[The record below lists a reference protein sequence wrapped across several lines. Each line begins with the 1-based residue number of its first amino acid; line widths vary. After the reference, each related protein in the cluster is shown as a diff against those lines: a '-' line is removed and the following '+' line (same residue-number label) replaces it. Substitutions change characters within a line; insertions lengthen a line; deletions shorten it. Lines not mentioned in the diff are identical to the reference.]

1 MVAAVDGRNTV
12 VMALAVEKSGDI
24 TEVAA
29 AVDADV
35 MPIVAQAITE
45 KRAVTLAANRYLNKY
60 KGTPFGGKITRP
72 AKWSLFKSNYCFSV
86 FLLIAC

>member
-29 AVDADV
+29 ADDADV

-45 KRAVTLAANRYLNKY
+45 KKAVTLVADHYLNKLQKDSIWWEDY
-60 KGTPFGGKITRP
+60 IP
-72 AKWSLFKSNYCFSV
+72 C
-86 FLLIAC
+86 

>member
-1 MVAAVDGRNTV
+1 MVVAVVGRNTV

-24 TEVAA
+24 TEAAAA

-45 KRAVTLAANRYLNKY
+45 KKGVTLAADRYLNKLQ
-60 KGTPFGGKITRP
+60 KDSIWWEEFI
-72 AKWSLFKSNYCFSV
+72 SC
-86 FLLIAC
+86 

>member
-1 MVAAVDGRNTV
+1 MVAAVADRNTV

-29 AVDADV
+29 ADDADV

-45 KRAVTLAANRYLNKY
+45 KKAVTLVADHYLNKLQKDSIWWEDY
-60 KGTPFGGKITRP
+60 IP
-72 AKWSLFKSNYCFSV
+72 C
-86 FLLIAC
+86 

>member
-1 MVAAVDGRNTV
+1 MVGRNTV

-29 AVDADV
+29 ADDVGV

-45 KRAVTLAANRYLNKY
+45 KKAVTLAADRYLNKLQKDSIWWEDY
-60 KGTPFGGKITRP
+60 TP
-72 AKWSLFKSNYCFSV
+72 C
-86 FLLIAC
+86 